1 MPNAKLIV
9 TPSLAQLQQE
19 FMSLLQTNDRHIEQ
33 RVINQGLLKN
43 SQRVDIYRTG
53 YRIRLRG
60 VIDSDH
66 EMLGIYL
73 GDDLFEQMVE
83 GYIDAAPSQHPSL
96 RFFCDRLPNYLQN
109 TSPFSEHPI
118 LAEIA
123 SFERTL
129 LNAFDS
135 ADAVTLNQQLLQ
147 QIPAEK
153 WPLLKFSF
161 HPSLTFY
168 ECHWNAVESWQS
180 LKNNKTPSAPIITE
194 QSKMWAIWR
203 GLGKLTE
210 YKSILAVER
219 KVLNAMQQGKNFAQ
233 VCESLVEHVPEE
245 QIAATL
251 YGFIV
256 QWLQRGWIV
265 NSNWD
270 HGCTN

>member
-1 MPNAKLIV
+1 MPNTEQIV
-9 TPSLAQLQQE
+9 APGLAQLQQE

-33 RVINQGLLKN
+33 RVIQQGLLN
-43 SQRVDIYRTG
+43 NAQRVDIYRTG

-73 GDDLFEQMVE
+73 GDNLFEQMVE

-96 RFFCDRLPNYLQN
+96 RFFGDRLPHYLQ
-109 TSPFSEHPI
+109 TTLPFSEHPI

-123 SFERTL
+123 GFERSL

-135 ADAVTLNQQLLQ
+135 ADADTLNQQLLQ

-168 ECHWNAVESWQS
+168 QCHWNAVESWQS
-180 LKNNKTPSAPIITE
+180 LKNANTPSAPETSE

-210 YKSILAVER
+210 YKSILAIER
-219 KVLNAMQQGKNFAQ
+219 KVLNVMQQGKNFAE
-233 VCESLVEHVPEE
+233 VCESLVGHVPEE

-251 YGFIV
+251 YAYIV
-256 QWLQRGWIV
+256 EWLQRGWIV
-265 NSNWD
+265 NANWD
-270 HGCTN
+270 S

>member
-1 MPNAKLIV
+1 MSNAKKIAP
-9 TPSLAQLQQE
+9 PSLAELQQE

-33 RVINQGLLKN
+33 RVIQQGLLN
-43 SQRVDIYRTG
+43 NIQRVDIYRTG
-53 YRIRLRG
+53 YRIRLKG

-73 GDDLFEQMVE
+73 GDDLYEQMVE

-96 RFFCDRLPNYLQN
+96 RFFGDRLPDYLHN
-109 TSPFSEHPI
+109 TPTFSDHPI
-118 LAEIA
+118 LAEITG
-123 SFERTL
+123 FERTL

-135 ADAVTLNQQLLQ
+135 ADAETLNQQLLQ

-168 ECHWNAVESWQS
+168 QCHWNAVESWQS
-180 LKNNKTPSAPIITE
+180 LKNGLAPSAPMTSK

-210 YKSILAVER
+210 YKSILTVER
-219 KVLNAMQQGKNFAQ
+219 EVLNAMQQGNNFAE
-233 VCESLVEHVPEE
+233 VCESLIKHVPEE
-245 QIAATL
+245 QIAALL
-251 YGFIV
+251 YAYIV
-256 QWLQRGWIV
+256 EWLQRGWIV
-265 NSNWD
+265 DASWVN
-270 HGCTN
+270 

>member
-1 MPNAKLIV
+1 MPNTEQKTA
-9 TPSLAQLQQE
+9 PSLVQLQQE

-33 RVINQGLLKN
+33 RVMQQGLLSN
-43 SQRVDIYRTG
+43 AQRVDIYRTG

-73 GDDLFEQMVE
+73 GDDLYEKMVE
-83 GYIDAAPSQHPSL
+83 GYIDAAPSQHASL
-96 RFFCDRLPNYLQN
+96 RFFGDQLPDYLRG
-109 TSPFSEHPI
+109 TSPFSDHPI

-123 SFERTL
+123 KFERFL
-129 LNAFDS
+129 LYAFDS
-135 ADAVTLNQQLLQ
+135 PDADTLNQPLLQ

-168 ECHWNAVESWQS
+168 QCHWNAVESWQS
-180 LKNNKTPSAPIITE
+180 LKNKENPSTPTTTE

-203 GLGKLTE
+203 GLSKLTE
-210 YKSILAVER
+210 YKSILAIER
-219 KVLNAMQQGKNFAQ
+219 EMLNAMQQGKNFAE

-245 QIAATL
+245 QIASTL
-251 YGFIV
+251 YGYIV
-256 QWLQRGWIV
+256 EWLHRGWIV
-265 NSNWD
+265 DARWD
-270 HGCTN
+270 S